1 MNRTRWA
8 IIIVFLLLIGLDAG
22 LVYYFRKLLP
32 FWAQVS
38 LIGALVVGGVLLFAL
53 AKSDRMEAEAPVKE
67 ASPSPPSE
75 EAPPAP
81 EVASCPEPP
90 APDPEAYVA
99 ALVAV
104 LQREGRLL
112 DFLNENLDAY
122 DDAQIGAAVRT
133 IHRGLRTALF
143 DLLELAPVIQAK
155 EGAEVVVEEGFDPKE
170 IRLVGNVKGRPPFRG
185 VLRHRGWRLV
195 RFKLPK
201 PKKDKILAPAEVE
214 IP

>member
-8 IIIVFLLLIGLDAG
+8 IIVIFLLLIGLDAG

-32 FWAQVS
+32 LWAQAS
-38 LIGALVVGGVLLFAL
+38 LIGAPFVGGVLLFIL
-53 AKSDRMEAEAPVKE
+53 ARAEQVPQEEVEEA
-67 ASPSPPSE
+67 PSPPPAE
-75 EAPPAP
+75 EASQAEESPPSGPTGP
-81 EVASCPEPP
+81 E
-90 APDPEAYVA
+90 PEAYVT
-99 ALVAV
+99 ALLSV

-112 DFLNENLDAY
+112 DFLHENLDAY

-133 IHRGLRTALF
+133 IHRGLRTALL

-155 EGAEVVVEEGFDPKE
+155 EGTEVVVEEGFDPRE

-185 VLRHRGWRLV
+185 ILRHRGWRVV

-201 PKKDKILAPAEVE
+201 PKEDEVLAPAEVE

>member
-8 IIIVFLLLIGLDAG
+8 VIIVFLLLIGLDAG

-32 FWAQVS
+32 LWAQVS
-38 LIGALVVGGVLLFAL
+38 LIGAPFVGGVLLFVL
-53 AKSDRMEAEAPVKE
+53 AKAERVPLEGPAKE
-67 ASPSPPSE
+67 ASPPPPAE

-81 EVASCPEPP
+81 EVSSRPEPS
-90 APDPEAYVA
+90 APEPEAYAA

-201 PKKDKILAPAEVE
+201 PKKDQILAPAEVE